1 MFLIERYEQSHLFN
15 TLQIQEKR
23 EASVFVIMR
32 RSLLCYAILWSF
44 KLWINYSNGFCKEIW
59 DYLSLLYS
67 RWSNIIRMYDLYQKF
82 FVFSKIVD

>member
-32 RSLLCYAILWSF
+32 RSYYVMQFYGASSYGLITQMDSVKRF
-44 KLWINYSNGFCKEIW
+44 G
-59 DYLSLLYS
+59 
-67 RWSNIIRMYDLYQKF
+67 II
-82 FVFSKIVD
+82 